1 MLAVPFKLNQDRRAA
16 RDLRRPAILAPGHSH
31 GTDLADRVPPNG
43 RLVDSI
49 VGLLGLALR
58 VPSHTTLS
66 RRMAA
71 LEGPRAHHRNIAGK
85 GRIGWQKVSY
95 QPAKR
100 ITHRRWLP
108 TLDEARFVTANG

>member
-71 LEGPRAHHRNIAGK
+71 LEGPRPHHRYIAERAAWA
-85 GRIGWQKVSY
+85 GRRPQAIRDMPS
-95 QPAKR
+95 P
-100 ITHRRWLP
+100 RR
-108 TLDEARFVTANG
+108 